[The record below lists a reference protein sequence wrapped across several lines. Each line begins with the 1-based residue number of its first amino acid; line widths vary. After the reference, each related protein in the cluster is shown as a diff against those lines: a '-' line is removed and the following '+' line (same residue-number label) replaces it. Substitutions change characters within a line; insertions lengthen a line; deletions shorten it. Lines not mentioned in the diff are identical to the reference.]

1 MPAAHELNGAFPA
14 MKLSQGESHIASVE
28 DPRWIPGRQ
37 SFHYEPAFCGR
48 MNVVLDEPSAD
59 RVSFSCHIRLVVG
72 EVYTLSDGEYQVLR
86 VKISR
91 AKDNHYTATVVD
103 A

>member
-1 MPAAHELNGAFPA
+1 ME
-14 MKLSQGESHIASVE
+14 LSQGETHIVRVE
-28 DPRWIPGRQ
+28 RLKWIPGRQ
-37 SFHYEPAFCGR
+37 SFHYEPDFCGR
-48 MNVVLDEPSAD
+48 MNVVLDEPSPD
-59 RVSFSCHIRLVVG
+59 RVAFSCGIHLVVG
-72 EVYTLSDGEYQVLR
+72 DVYTLSAGDDQVFR

>member
-1 MPAAHELNGAFPA
+1 

-28 DPRWIPGRQ
+28 DLKWVPGRQ
-37 SFHYEPAFCGR
+37 TFHYEPDLCGR
-48 MNVVLDEPSAD
+48 MNVVLDQTSPD
-59 RVSFSCHIRLVVG
+59 RVTFSCGIRLVIG
-72 EVYTLSDGEYQVLR
+72 EVYTLSDGENKVHR

-91 AKDNHYTATVVD
+91 VDDNHYTTTVVD